1 MNRRESIFAM
11 FLGMCGLR
19 TKLPE
24 KKDKVFKQTWR
35 VVSINPNIYDAQ
47 GNKSTLVAY
56 DETTL
61 GTWSKEELEEYLKLL
76 SRHMTLS
83 GQSTTVRLG

>member
-1 MNRRESIFAM
+1 MNRRESIFAI

-24 KKDKVFKQTWR
+24 KKIKSFKQTWR
-35 VVSINPNIYDAQ
+35 VVTVNPNIYDAQ
-47 GNKSTLVAY
+47 CNKAALVAY

-61 GTWSKEELEEYLKLL
+61 GTWSKEDLEEYLKLL
-76 SRHMTLS
+76 SRHIALS
-83 GQSTTVRLG
+83 GQSTVRLG